1 MAKEE
6 AFSRRD
12 LAANRCFE
20 ILKGQF
26 TVLVRIEH
34 LEKLRAALVYA
45 PAIHKLG
52 ESVELN
58 ELLVPFPL
66 DKRFFHRLVTL
77 KSFVDEA
84 LSDLV

>member
-1 MAKEE
+1 LAEE
-6 AFSRRD
+6 ETFPWRD
-12 LAANRCFE
+12 LTANRSFE

-26 TVLVRIEH
+26 TILVRVEH
-34 LEKLRAALVYA
+34 VEKLSAALIYA

-58 ELLVPFPL
+58 ELLVSFPL
-66 DKRFFHRLVTL
+66 DKRFLHGLVTL
-77 KSFVDEA
+77 EGFVNKT